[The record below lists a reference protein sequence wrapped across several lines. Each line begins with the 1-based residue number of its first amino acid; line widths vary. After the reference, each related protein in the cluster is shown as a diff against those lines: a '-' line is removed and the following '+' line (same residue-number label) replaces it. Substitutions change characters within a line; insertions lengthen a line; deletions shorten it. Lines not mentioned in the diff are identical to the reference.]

1 MAADALRGRFQ
12 VLLAEAMDR
21 LAREQACSLGSSAG
35 DRFGQPLQ
43 PTDDAPRAVIFGNR
57 VETAIAARSQLP
69 DRTKCQHR
77 GAMDDTLL
85 ATITAVIAR
94 APEWIRHDLLSKETS
109 IRTRA
114 EETLAAMI
122 ANALPEIDGV

>member
-1 MAADALRGRFQ
+1 
-12 VLLAEAMDR
+12 
-21 LAREQACSLGSSAG
+21 
-35 DRFGQPLQ
+35 
-43 PTDDAPRAVIFGNR
+43 
-57 VETAIAARSQLP
+57 
-69 DRTKCQHR
+69 
-77 GAMDDTLL
+77 MDDTLL

-122 ANALPEIDGV
+122 ANALPEIDGA